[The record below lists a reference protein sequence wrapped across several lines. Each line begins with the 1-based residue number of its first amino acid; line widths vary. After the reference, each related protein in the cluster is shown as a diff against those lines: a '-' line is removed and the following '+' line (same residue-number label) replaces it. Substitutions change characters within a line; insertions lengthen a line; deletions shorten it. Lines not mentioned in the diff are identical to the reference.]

1 MKKYKVG
8 YTQGAFDMFH
18 IGHLNL
24 LKNAKAQCD
33 KLIVG
38 VNTDDLI
45 FRYKGKHTVI
55 NEADRAEIIRSVRYV
70 DDVILV
76 DTLDK
81 LQTWERLEF
90 DAIFIG
96 DDWKGNERW
105 IETEQVLSQKG
116 AEVVYLTYT
125 RGVSSTMLRG
135 QSNDKISDNSDNKE

>member
-1 MKKYKVG
+1 
-8 YTQGAFDMFH
+8 MFH

-45 FRYKGKHTVI
+45 FRYKGKYTVI

-81 LQTWERLEF
+81 LQTWEIIEF

-105 IETEQVLSQKG
+105 IETEKVLSQKG
-116 AEVVYLTYT
+116 ADVVYLTYT
-125 RGVSSTMLRG
+125 RGVSSTLLRG
-135 QSNDKISDNSDNKE
+135 QSNEKISDNKE